1 MNQNLN
7 LILNDNFKD
16 LETKINILF
25 DFNFEN
31 LRMNK

>member
-7 LILNDNFKD
+7 LILNDNFKN

>member
-16 LETKINILF
+16 LEIKINILF